1 MPAYMMQLLDELE
14 NRLEHAQGVIAS
26 LEADN
31 RRLAEQLAA
40 SAPDEQAVK
49 APDLSLEEPSL
60 EEPSQEESSQE
71 EPSQPSSAPPVQL
84 TLPSTG
90 PQDASLAPSP
100 PATQDAEPESA
111 SSVSSST
118 DSSSSDS
125 SSPVSSN
132 PTVQDAQPT
141 PPSPHQLLSQWYA
154 RYPKAFS
161 KGRTQPLKIGIH
173 QDLAEREPWSNKL
186 IRRALANYVNLPRYI
201 KAMREGAERVD
212 LEGNPAGVVDVQ
224 AAELAAQK
232 RQATQ
237 RTQSPQGADAQARAG
252 QQPAGQPGL
261 GKPGSGNQGSGN
273 QGSGNQ
279 GPGKRSSSQGAE
291 NKPSGKRPGSG
302 RRARPGKQNG
312 PGKLHEKASESA
324 KNAPQSSGEQRQPLS
339 LEEKL
344 ASLQAKFQA
353 R

>member
-1 MPAYMMQLLDELE
+1 MPANMMQLLDELE

-26 LEADN
+26 LEAEN

-40 SAPDEQAVK
+40 SVPDEQAVK

-60 EEPSQEESSQE
+60 EGPSQE
-71 EPSQPSSAPPVQL
+71 EPSQLSSAPPMQL

-90 PQDASLAPSP
+90 PQDASFAPSP
-100 PATQDAEPESA
+100 PATQNAEPA
-111 SSVSSST
+111 SSSPV
-118 DSSSSDS
+118 SSSSDS
-125 SSPVSSN
+125 SRPDSSN
-132 PTVQDAQPT
+132 PTAQAAQPT

-237 RTQSPQGADAQARAG
+237 RAQSPQGADAQARAG
-252 QQPAGQPGL
+252 QQTAGQPGL

-279 GPGKRSSSQGAE
+279 GSGKHSSSQGAE
-291 NKPSGKRPGSG
+291 NKPSGKRPGSVS
-302 RRARPGKQNG
+302 RAPQRVRPGKQTG
-312 PGKLHEKASESA
+312 TGKPHEKARESA
-324 KNAPQSSGEQRQPLS
+324 KKAPQSSGEQRQQLS

-344 ASLQAKFQA
+344 ASLQAKFQT